1 MTEAEEINGRE
12 EVEDDEQD
20 QKQKKPDV
28 KRHDDGAADLERVT
42 DYAEEKEISAAHI
55 SSAVEQFGNQ
65 RNKENELRVAKEKEL
80 QKVQVKKEDIEL
92 IMNELLVSK
101 AQAEKVL
108 REQSGDVVAALEAII
123 SN

>member
-1 MTEAEEINGRE
+1 MVETEPDVEVNGTEE
-12 EVEDDEQD
+12 DLTHK
-20 QKQKKPDV
+20 KQKKQE
-28 KRHDDGAADLERVT
+28 AQDLERVT
-42 DYAEEKEISAAHI
+42 DYAEEKEISAANI
-55 SSAVEQFGNQ
+55 SSAVAQFGSQ
-65 RNKENELRVAKEKEL
+65 RSKENELRVAKEKEL

-123 SN
+123 NS